1 MSQACEGRR
10 ANGAT
15 TPIAGAGR
23 QPFLQQ
29 PSSQS
34 PVWWM
39 VRKDPS
45 GVTAEKW
52 WPAGALLVLVPLR
65 KWWQVRAAVLA
76 EAWALTAGAP
86 LGSQAT
92 QQPNIHTKVTTANQ
106 EMVLCSEH
114 VDGQV
119 SRRAAPT
126 TADVSLR

>member
-39 VRKDPS
+39 VRKDPG
-45 GVTAEKW
+45 GVTAEKR

-65 KWWQVRAAVLA
+65 KWWQVRDAVLA

-86 LGSQAT
+86 FGSQAT
-92 QQPNIHTKVTTANQ
+92 QQPSIHTKVTTANQ
-106 EMVLCSEH
+106 EMVLRSEH